1 MNPKQMRVSD
11 HAVRRYKKRIGKKTA
26 SRQNVIN
33 EITRC
38 VRKAWRTGQYKYSE
52 EKYSNG
58 YSKFVLINCGSFIA
72 IGSKNAI
79 ITVYERNTKM
89 DRSAV
94 YNEFITATHTRINF
108 DAIQEA

>member
-1 MNPKQMRVSD
+1 MNPKQMRVTD
-11 HAVRRYKKRIGKKTA
+11 HAVRRYKKRIGKKNA
-26 SRQNVIN
+26 SKQNVIN

-52 EKYSNG
+52 ERYSNG
-58 YSKFVLINCGSFIA
+58 YSKFVLINCGNFIA

-94 YNEFITATHTRINF
+94 YNEFITAVDKPIDF
-108 DAIQEA
+108 DSIKEA